1 MSNNLIDI
9 SEAAQRLGV
18 TMVTL
23 RRWDTSGKLKSVRT
37 FGNHRRY
44 RVDEIEAIV
53 NQVDAVQP
61 LRGNAFIYCRVSTKK
76 QQESGN
82 LQRQRERLL
91 QYCQDKHYTVV
102 AIYEEVASGLN
113 DHRREL
119 TKMFRNLNEADVI
132 VVEYEDRLARFG
144 YSYLKEF
151 AASFNVEI
159 EAVEK
164 VGKLQPNEEMV
175 NDLVSIVT
183 CFSARLYG
191 AKGGRKLKQTLVQT
205 IETLEQERGEPDED
219 NNESD
224 FSQSIK

>member
-1 MSNNLIDI
+1 MASNLIDI

-18 TMVTL
+18 TMITL
-23 RRWDTSGKLKSVRT
+23 RRWDALGKLKSVRT
-37 FGNHRRY
+37 LGNHRRY
-44 RVDEIEAIV
+44 RLEEIEAIV
-53 NQVDAVQP
+53 NSVEVVQSAQ
-61 LRGNAFIYCRVSTKK
+61 RNAFIYCRVSTKK

-82 LQRQRERLL
+82 LQRQRDRLI

-102 AIYEEVASGLN
+102 AIYEEAASGLN

-119 TKMFRNLNEADVI
+119 TKMFKNLKETDFI

-164 VGKLQPNEEMV
+164 AEKLQPNEEMV

-191 AKGGRKLKQTLVQT
+191 ARGGRKLKQTIVQA
-205 IETLEQERGEPDED
+205 IETLEQERGESDK
-219 NNESD
+219 NNHGSD
-224 FSQSIK
+224 SSQPIK

>member
-1 MSNNLIDI
+1 MKTNLIDI

-18 TMVTL
+18 TIATL
-23 RRWDTSGKLKSVRT
+23 RRWDTLGKLKSVRT

-44 RVDEIEAIV
+44 RLEEIEAIV
-53 NQVDAVQP
+53 NSVEVVQSVP
-61 LRGNAFIYCRVSTKK
+61 KKAFIYCRVSTKK

-82 LQRQRERLL
+82 LLRQRERLI
-91 QYCQDKHYTVV
+91 QYCQDKHYVV
-102 AIYEEVASGLN
+102 VTIFEEVASGLN

-119 TKMFRNLNEADVI
+119 TKLFRNISDVDVV
-132 VVEYEDRLARFG
+132 VVEYVDRLARFG

-151 AASFNVEI
+151 ADAFNVEI
-159 EAVEK
+159 ETVEQG
-164 VGKLQPNEEMV
+164 VKLQPNEEMV

-191 AKGGRKLKQTLVQT
+191 ARGGRKLKQTIVQT
-205 IETLEQERGEPDED
+205 LEKLEQDRGESSEN

-224 FSQSIK
+224 LDRPNE

>member
-1 MSNNLIDI
+1 MVGNLIDI

-18 TMVTL
+18 TLITL
-23 RRWDTSGKLKSVRT
+23 RRWDALGKLKSVRT

-44 RVDEIEAIV
+44 RLDEIEALV
-53 NQVDAVQP
+53 NSVEVMQSSQK
-61 LRGNAFIYCRVSTKK
+61 NAFIYCRVSTKK

-82 LQRQRERLL
+82 LQRQQERLI
-91 QYCQDKHYTVV
+91 QYCQDKGYKVVTV
-102 AIYEEVASGLN
+102 YEEVASGLN

-119 TKMFRNLNEADVI
+119 TKMFRNLSEADFI

-151 AASFNVEI
+151 AASFNVAI

-191 AKGGRKLKQTLVQT
+191 ARGGRKIKQTLVQT
-205 IETLEQERGEPDED
+205 LEVLEQERGESDEND
-219 NNESD
+219 NESD
-224 FSQSIK
+224 SSQSIE

>member
-23 RRWDTSGKLKSVRT
+23 RRWDTLGKLKSVRT

-44 RVDEIEAIV
+44 RIDEIEAIV

-82 LQRQRERLL
+82 LQRQQERLI
-91 QYCQDKHYTVV
+91 QYCQDKHYNVV
-102 AIYEEVASGLN
+102 TIYEEVASGLN
-113 DHRREL
+113 DNRREL
-119 TKMFRNLNEADVI
+119 TKMFRKLSDVDVI
-132 VVEYEDRLARFG
+132 VVEDADRLARFG

-191 AKGGRKLKQTLVQT
+191 ARGGRKLKQTLVQT
-205 IETLEQERGEPDED
+205 IETLEQERGESNEN

-224 FSQSIK
+224 SSQPIK

>member
-1 MSNNLIDI
+1 VVSNLIDI

-18 TMVTL
+18 TLITL
-23 RRWDTSGKLKSVRT
+23 RRWDALGKLKSVRT

-44 RVDEIEAIV
+44 RLDEIEALV
-53 NQVDAVQP
+53 NSVEVVQSSQKK
-61 LRGNAFIYCRVSTKK
+61 AFIYCRVSTKK

-82 LQRQRERLL
+82 LQRQQERLI
-91 QYCQDKHYTVV
+91 QYCQDKGYKVVTV
-102 AIYEEVASGLN
+102 YEEVASGLN

-119 TKMFRNLNEADVI
+119 TKMFRNLSEADFI

-151 AASFNVEI
+151 AASFNVAI

-175 NDLVSIVT
+175 NDLISIVT

-191 AKGGRKLKQTLVQT
+191 ARGGRKIKQTLVQT
-205 IETLEQERGEPDED
+205 LEVLEQERGESDEND
-219 NNESD
+219 NESD
-224 FSQSIK
+224 SSQSIE

>member
-44 RVDEIEAIV
+44 RIDEIEAIV

-82 LQRQRERLL
+82 LQRQQELL
-91 QYCQDKHYTVV
+91 IQYCQDKHYTVV

-119 TKMFRNLNEADVI
+119 TKMFRNLNKADVI
-132 VVEYEDRLARFG
+132 VVEYDDRLARFG

-191 AKGGRKLKQTLVQT
+191 ARGGRKLKQTIVQT
-205 IETLEQERGEPDED
+205 IETLEQERGESDK
-219 NNESD
+219 NNHESD
-224 FSQSIK
+224 SSQPIK

>member
-44 RVDEIEAIV
+44 RIDEIEAIV

-82 LQRQRERLL
+82 LQRQQELL
-91 QYCQDKHYTVV
+91 IQYCQDKHYTVV

-119 TKMFRNLNEADVI
+119 TKMFRNLNKADVI
-132 VVEYEDRLARFG
+132 VVEYEDRLALFG

-183 CFSARLYG
+183 CFSARL
-191 AKGGRKLKQTLVQT
+191 
-205 IETLEQERGEPDED
+205 
-219 NNESD
+219 
-224 FSQSIK
+224 